1 MKFYKENYGAD
12 ADGNRG
18 VPSISYI
25 IEESDKEE
33 IIEKIYEEFL
43 SDTDNV
49 FYNPNPKEYIIS
61 MYCYLIDDDIDVEVQ
76 VLYYRGD
83 LLLKALNDKDL
94 KDNDEEKY
102 FFLKGKK
109 EFYDFIEN
117 KEAKNGK

>member
-18 VPSISYI
+18 VASISYM

-33 IIEKIYEEFL
+33 IVEKIYEEFL

-49 FYNPNPKEYIIS
+49 FYNPNPKEYTIS
-61 MYCYLIDDDIDVEVQ
+61 MYCYLIDDDIDVEIQ
-76 VLYYRGD
+76 VLYYRDD

-102 FFLKGKK
+102 FFLKEKK
-109 EFYDFIEN
+109 EFYDFLNN